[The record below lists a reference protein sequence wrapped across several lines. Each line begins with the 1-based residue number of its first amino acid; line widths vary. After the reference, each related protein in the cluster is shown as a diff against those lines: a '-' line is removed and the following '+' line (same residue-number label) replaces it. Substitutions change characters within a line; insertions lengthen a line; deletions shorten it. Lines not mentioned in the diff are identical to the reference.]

1 MEHGQL
7 IRNNHNHIVLS
18 FLTLA
23 GNSLIRYNQII
34 DDERNRMKTF
44 LREFLVEIILVA
56 VFVAV
61 WFMVIQTYEVFQ
73 TCMEPNFYAGQRVV
87 VNKAAYWSWI
97 GRPKRGDVIVL
108 KAPDGSDQDFIKR
121 VIGLPGD
128 TVEIIQGSVYLNGV
142 KLDEPYVK
150 RPFTYSLDK
159 TTVPEDSYF
168 VLGDNRDIAND
179 SHRWGPLPAENIIG
193 KVFVI
198 YWPPQYWGFIPRYP
212 LEKQLAAA
220 N

>member
-1 MEHGQL
+1 
-7 IRNNHNHIVLS
+7 
-18 FLTLA
+18 
-23 GNSLIRYNQII
+23 
-34 DDERNRMKTF
+34 MKKF

-56 VFVAV
+56 VFMVV
-61 WFMVIQTYEVFQ
+61 WFTVIQTYEVFQ
-73 TCMEPNFYAGQRVV
+73 SCMEPNFYEGQRVV

-97 GRPKRGDVIVL
+97 GKPHRGDVIVL
-108 KAPDGSDQDFIKR
+108 NAPNGNDEDFIKR

-128 TVEIIQGSVYLNGV
+128 AIEIIKGVTYVNDV

-150 RPFTYSLDK
+150 GTFTYSLEE
-159 TTVPEDSYF
+159 TTVPEDTYF

-179 SHRWGPLPAENIIG
+179 SHRWGPLPAEDIIG

-198 YWPPQYWGFIPRYP
+198 YWPPQTWGFVPKYP
-212 LEKQLAAA
+212 LEKQLAAG

>member
-1 MEHGQL
+1 MK
-7 IRNNHNHIVLS
+7 R
-18 FLTLA
+18 FLH
-23 GNSLIRYNQII
+23 
-34 DDERNRMKTF
+34 
-44 LREFLVEIILVA
+44 EFLVEIIFVV

-61 WFMVIQTYEVFQ
+61 WFTVIQTYEVFQ
-73 TCMEPNFYAGQRVV
+73 TSMEPNFHEGQRVV

-97 GRPKRGDVIVL
+97 GKPHRGDVIVL
-108 KAPDGSDQDFIKR
+108 KAPNGNDEDFIKR

-128 TVEIIQGSVYLNGV
+128 TIEIIEGVTYLNNV

-150 RPFTYSLDK
+150 GAFTYSLEK
-159 TTVPEDSYF
+159 TTVPEDHYF

-179 SHRWGPLPAENIIG
+179 SHRWGGLSSENIIG

-198 YWPPQYWGFIPRYP
+198 YWPPQTWGFVPKYP